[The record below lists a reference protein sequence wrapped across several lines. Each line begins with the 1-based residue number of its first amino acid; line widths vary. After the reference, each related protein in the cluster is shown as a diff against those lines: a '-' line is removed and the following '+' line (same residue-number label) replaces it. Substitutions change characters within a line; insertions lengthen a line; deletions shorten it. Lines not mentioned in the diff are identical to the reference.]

1 MVYMSAYLIT
11 LDEHHDKKAAN
22 LRQQIRRAEDAETM
36 VKRLQVQLAEA
47 RAQATTA
54 ESCEA
59 ATVEALK
66 QAEDHHSQ
74 ELKRA
79 HLTAWA
85 RRRIVNIDDD
95 EAPILDEIPIAQGS
109 CKRKCLEAPPAP
121 PLTEVSQEAPEPD
134 VAIEEEGK
142 EEEILPLT

>member
-1 MVYMSAYLIT
+1 MSAYLIT
-11 LDEHHDKKAAN
+11 LDEHHDKQAAN

-47 RAQATTA
+47 RAQATA
-54 ESCEA
+54 AKSHEA
-59 ATVEALK
+59 AAVEALK

-85 RRRIVNIDDD
+85 RRIVNIDDD

-109 CKRKCLEAPPAP
+109 CK
-121 PLTEVSQEAPEPD
+121 
-134 VAIEEEGK
+134 
-142 EEEILPLT
+142 

>member
-1 MVYMSAYLIT
+1 
-11 LDEHHDKKAAN
+11 
-22 LRQQIRRAEDAETM
+22 M
-36 VKRLQVQLAEA
+36 VKSLQVQLAEA
-47 RAQATTA
+47 RAQATAA
-54 ESCEA
+54 ERREA
-59 ATVEALK
+59 DAVEALK

-109 CKRKCLEAPPAP
+109 CKQKCLEAPPAP
-121 PLTEVSQEAPEPD
+121 PSLKSSKKPLNHMLPLKK
-134 VAIEEEGK
+134 K
-142 EEEILPLT
+142 EEKKTSFP